1 MHGPTHLFI
10 VHLPTAVGADEH
22 LRVFNDDTSCPW
34 LIKHVHAQEFM
45 DSFYQKRLATKEAR
59 IQEMRKA
66 HALLE
71 RQVCVCQGSA
81 ALTALISISDL
92 VQR

>member
-1 MHGPTHLFI
+1 
-10 VHLPTAVGADEH
+10 
-22 LRVFNDDTSCPW
+22 
-34 LIKHVHAQEFM
+34 M

-71 RQVCVCQGSA
+71 RQASA
-81 ALTALISISDL
+81 SRPTQSRPDNVVTATIHLSHGRRSGG
-92 VQR
+92 

>member
-1 MHGPTHLFI
+1 MLHL
-10 VHLPTAVGADEH
+10 
-22 LRVFNDDTSCPW
+22 
-34 LIKHVHAQEFM
+34 QEFM

-71 RQVCVCQGSA
+71 RQVCSCGEVVP
-81 ALTALISISDL
+81 LTTLPDNAF
-92 VQR
+92 

>member
-1 MHGPTHLFI
+1 
-10 VHLPTAVGADEH
+10 
-22 LRVFNDDTSCPW
+22 
-34 LIKHVHAQEFM
+34 M

-71 RQVCVCQGSA
+71 RQVR
-81 ALTALISISDL
+81 LPRKPLLHSIFASMS
-92 VQR
+92 

>member
-1 MHGPTHLFI
+1 
-10 VHLPTAVGADEH
+10 
-22 LRVFNDDTSCPW
+22 
-34 LIKHVHAQEFM
+34 M

-71 RQVCVCQGSA
+71 RQVSTSPN
-81 ALTALISISDL
+81 LLLLS
-92 VQR
+92 

>member
-1 MHGPTHLFI
+1 MSG
-10 VHLPTAVGADEH
+10 
-22 LRVFNDDTSCPW
+22 PW
-34 LIKHVHAQEFM
+34 LIKHVHVQEFM

-71 RQVCVCQGSA
+71 RQVCIARSLACGMTMLFPYSA
-81 ALTALISISDL
+81 SPHKSSSFT
-92 VQR
+92 